1 MKDSEENKT
10 LLSQDS
16 EKASLQR
23 VRQMKVDVAESI
35 LFLEEAIY
43 VRRLLRDIV

>member
-1 MKDSEENKT
+1 MKDSEKENKT

-35 LFLEEAIY
+35 LFLEATY